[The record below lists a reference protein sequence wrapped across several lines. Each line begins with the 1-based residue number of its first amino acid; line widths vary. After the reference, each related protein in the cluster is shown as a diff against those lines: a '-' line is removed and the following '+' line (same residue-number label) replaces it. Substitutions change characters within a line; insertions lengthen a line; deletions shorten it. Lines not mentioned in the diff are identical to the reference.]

1 MDAAAA
7 PQYGGCTNCRHL
19 QISGVSR
26 AMNDSSA
33 RTTTTTSTT
42 KALPRVSNPSC
53 PPKRGAPHR
62 PDRQAAVSAETRR
75 RLVYVCLLQAKALF
89 SFEKHLPTPNPTSS
103 TISPPPHVRVIGIAY
118 PTYLRALLVPDM
130 TGSSPYRRSWL
141 SGHITPG
148 FTRRRNGVSPRLFP
162 ERPPAC
168 QCLFPRRGT
177 VVSISISHRK
187 VEETSCLVRDTSHP
201 REDDE
206 RQTPRHPSSSPRCF
220 ESMPYHRRIPAHP
233 AASRSPR
240 QLVEPPRRQSQ
251 IPPQLDH
258 RRHRGNDRSSHLRF
272 YTSQPRGSVAPRCR
286 RQSRRYEGVAVPTTC
301 VKCGGAIRAQHRN
314 HPYKAGPSHKI

>member
-26 AMNDSSA
+26 AMNGSSA

-42 KALPRVSNPSC
+42 KVLPRVSNPSC
-53 PPKRGAPHR
+53 PPKRGPPHR

-103 TISPPPHVRVIGIAY
+103 TISPAPHVRVIGIAY
-118 PTYLRALLVPDM
+118 TTYLRALLVPDM

-141 SGHITPG
+141 SAHITPG
-148 FTRRRNGVSPRLFP
+148 FTRRRNRVSPRLFP
-162 ERPPAC
+162 ERPLAC

-187 VEETSCLVRDTSHP
+187 VEETSCLVRDASHP
-201 REDDE
+201 REVDE
-206 RQTPRHPSSSPRCF
+206 RQTPRHPSSPRCF
-220 ESMPYHRRIPAHP
+220 ESMPYHRRIPTSAPIPPRHARRVNWSNP
-233 AASRSPR
+233 QGDKVKYPLNWTIGGIAVTTGAPTSVSTRASPVAPSRQGVDDRAGDMKASR
-240 QLVEPPRRQSQ
+240 LRR
-251 IPPQLDH
+251 
-258 RRHRGNDRSSHLRF
+258 
-272 YTSQPRGSVAPRCR
+272 
-286 RQSRRYEGVAVPTTC
+286 
-301 VKCGGAIRAQHRN
+301 RA
-314 HPYKAGPSHKI
+314 